1 MEAPIVTPVVHGW
14 SPVWIGGNAIVC
26 LSADSPGHQ
35 HAPQG
40 TSGAASPH
48 PGGVFCIL
56 SHLSFIHNIS
66 LGSYRTA

>member
-35 HAPQG
+35 HAP
-40 TSGAASPH
+40 
-48 PGGVFCIL
+48 
-56 SHLSFIHNIS
+56 
-66 LGSYRTA
+66 